1 MFTGRHGAT
10 HATGL
15 MPAMPWTDMPGQL
28 MAGKGDSG
36 MKKIKKL
43 VLGTVAGGILF
54 ASGCLGNVPW
64 RAIIWDAA
72 LYTGYEY
79 LLDNDASPINFD
91 FFEDSVVNEGG

>member
-1 MFTGRHGAT
+1 
-10 HATGL
+10 
-15 MPAMPWTDMPGQL
+15 
-28 MAGKGDSG
+28 
-36 MKKIKKL
+36 MKKINKKL

-54 ASGCLGNVPW
+54 ASGCLGNIPW

-91 FFEDSVVNEGG
+91 LFEDSAANEGG